1 MYTRCSSARGESVQM
16 RSHSPLITLLAL
28 ALTSVP
34 ALAEKGADPVLSEA
48 PHKVI
53 ALVVYGDDPCPMGEG
68 DEIIVCARK
77 PEAER
82 YRIPKTLR
90 DKPKPSDGPGWAG
103 QVANM
108 EAAGRAVQPNSC
120 SVNGSYGFTG
130 CTAEMLRR
138 WFAEKRMDESL
149 SAP

>member
-1 MYTRCSSARGESVQM
+1 M
-16 RSHSPLITLLAL
+16 RSHSHLIALVSVTLIP
-28 ALTSVP
+28 VP
-34 ALAEKGADPVLSEA
+34 ALAEAAADPVLSEA

-68 DEIIVCARK
+68 EEIIVCARK
-77 PEAER
+77 PESER
-82 YRIPKTLR
+82 YRIPKALR
-90 DKPKPSDGPGWAG
+90 DKLKPADGPGWVG

-138 WFAEKRMDESL
+138 WFAEKRMDERV